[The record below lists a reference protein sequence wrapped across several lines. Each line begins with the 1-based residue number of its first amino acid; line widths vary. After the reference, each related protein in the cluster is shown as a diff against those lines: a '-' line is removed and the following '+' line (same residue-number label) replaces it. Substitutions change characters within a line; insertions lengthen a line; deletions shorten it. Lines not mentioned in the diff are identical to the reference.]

1 MRFCA
6 SASVGALFYF
16 WGGVMKKI
24 DKLGRIVIPI
34 DLRKKYGFTEGTK
47 IEILAMDEGIM
58 VRSDEPFCKICHEKI
73 SEESAFPLCKNCMA
87 EVIKSYQGKK

>member
-1 MRFCA
+1 
-6 SASVGALFYF
+6 
-16 WGGVMKKI
+16 MKKV

-34 DLRKKYGFTEGTK
+34 ELRQKYGLTEGTK
-47 IEILAMDEGIM
+47 IEILDVGEGIM

-73 SEESAFPLCKNCMA
+73 PEDNKFLLCKKCMA

>member
-1 MRFCA
+1 
-6 SASVGALFYF
+6 
-16 WGGVMKKI
+16 MKKI

-34 DLRKKYGFTEGTK
+34 DLQQKYGFTEGTK
-47 IEILAMDEGIM
+47 IDFLALDKGIM

-73 SEESAFPLCKNCMA
+73 SEESAFPLCKNRMA